1 MVQVLAPPWLCAGG
15 RCSLWPRCCSCL
27 RPFPDC
33 FSWRPARRALRGC
46 NDTGCGPEASS
57 VVDVVKAVSLRLARA
72 VDDEGNLR
80 PRTVTAN
87 WDPVEGSQVNLAGAS
102 LVSVS
107 GPDVTLTLASA
118 VATGDAVTVSYAKPE
133 SSWLRNVICEYAP
146 SFTDRPVTNSTP

>member
-1 MVQVLAPPWLCAGG
+1 MNVPGFVPAMAMRRRPLFALAALLLMLAAISG
-15 RCSLWPRCCSCL
+15 
-27 RPFPDC
+27 C

-133 SSWLRNVICEYAP
+133 AVGCG
-146 SFTDRPVTNSTP
+146 T